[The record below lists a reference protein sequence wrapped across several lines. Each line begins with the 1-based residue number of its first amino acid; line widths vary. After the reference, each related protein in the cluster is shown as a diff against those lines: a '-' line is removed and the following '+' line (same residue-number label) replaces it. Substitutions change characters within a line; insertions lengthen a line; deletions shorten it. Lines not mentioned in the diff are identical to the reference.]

1 MPWQWDLTVRG
12 PREEGL
18 RTGVRGATGSCWPF
32 VLTWTRVPSAL
43 GCRKMGW
50 NRRLAGYLYGPV
62 LGCLG
67 GPHCRSGQ
75 RQQPSPKDSWPFTS
89 EACYEIKRLSNEQ
102 CPDLGDIRRIL
113 EPRVVAQPSNLST
126 QEVESGK

>member
-1 MPWQWDLTVRG
+1 MDKSSICIGMQED
-12 PREEGL
+12 
-18 RTGVRGATGSCWPF
+18 GVEQKACWIS
-32 VLTWTRVPSAL
+32 LWACSRPSV
-43 GCRKMGW
+43 W
-50 NRRLAGYLYGPV
+50 PSH
-62 LGCLG
+62 
-67 GPHCRSGQ
+67 PHCRSGQ

-102 CPDLGDIRRIL
+102 CLDLGDIRRIL